1 MIAVIG
7 LLAVFV
13 LFYAVMR
20 LVFQV
25 YEVLT
30 DGR

>member
-1 MIAVIG
+1 MTIIA

-13 LFYAVMR
+13 LFYATMR

>member
-1 MIAVIG
+1 MIVSIG
-7 LLAVFV
+7 LLTVFC
-13 LFYAVMR
+13 LFYSVMR

>member
-1 MIAVIG
+1 MIAIVS
-7 LLAVFV
+7 LLAVFGM
-13 LFYAVMR
+13 FYGTMR